1 MALSL
6 RPDFLVRLIAQLSFQ
21 AQNTFF
27 SVTKVTFVYLLI
39 LRFLQVFCSTT
50 KLSARFYFI
59 SEKLEYGHRKWKNF
73 KIAVWNWQFHPSL
86 KGEVSFWEKDETGY
100 FR

>member
-1 MALSL
+1 MFPSL
-6 RPDFLVRLIAQLSFQ
+6 RPDFLVQLISQLSCQ

-27 SVTKVTFVYLLI
+27 IVTNVTFFYLLI

-50 KLSARFYFI
+50 KLSARFYFV

-73 KIAVWNWQFHPSL
+73 KLAIWNWQFL
-86 KGEVSFWEKDETGY
+86 LFLKDEVFLLG
-100 FR
+100 RR